1 VKIRHKLT
9 LYFSLASTLIILG
22 FGISVYF
29 FSAQYRKN
37 EFFQRLKARV
47 EIAEKFFLERSNFS
61 EEEAAKIRD
70 QFLNTL
76 PSETEEVATIST
88 DWRHRLKHEYPTDF
102 LEELELHDEVYF
114 YNDTVQGVGRIFH
127 LKDGNYAVMITA
139 VDKIGMRVL
148 GNLRVII
155 TLTILVAIMVIT
167 TLSYYL
173 SNRLIWPISRK
184 IRRANTI
191 SGTNLHER
199 LIVYNPD
206 DELGEMAIA
215 FNKLLDRLEGAFKMQ
230 KLFVANASH
239 EIRNPLTA
247 ILGET
252 EVALARDRSV
262 EEYRESLKSISMEAD
277 RLNLLINNLFQLSSV
292 SDNVVSIKRE
302 PILLTELIN
311 DARKKHDFLNPNNQ
325 LLVHFDEFAKN
336 EVVIVF
342 GNRILLQTAL
352 INIMDNASKFSSDD
366 VVIMDVTVKNESVTI
381 TVVDKG
387 VGIPENDI
395 AKITQPF
402 FRAENVR
409 QIRGT
414 GIGIPL
420 TLRIVEIHGG
430 KLDVQSE
437 LNKGTTVTITLPLAA
452 AVGSKSINYPSK
464 KSFASVLITF

>member
-1 VKIRHKLT
+1 MKIRHKLT
-9 LYFSLASTLIILG
+9 LYFSVASTLIILG

-47 EIAEKFFLERSNFS
+47 EIAEKFFLERSTFS
-61 EEEAAKIRD
+61 EDDAAKIRD

-76 PSETEEVATIST
+76 PNETEEVVTISPG
-88 DWRHRLKHEYPTDF
+88 WRHRLKHEYPTDF
-102 LEELELHDEVYF
+102 LEELELREVYF

-155 TLTILVAIMVIT
+155 TLTILAAIMVIT

-184 IRRANTI
+184 IRKANTI

-252 EVALARDRSV
+252 EVALARDRSAD
-262 EEYRESLKSISMEAD
+262 EYRESLKSISVEAD

-292 SDNVVSIKRE
+292 SDNVVNIKRE

-325 LLVHFDEFAKN
+325 LQVHFDELAKN
-336 EVVIVF
+336 EEVIVF
-342 GNRILLQTAL
+342 GSRILLQTAL

-366 VVIMDVTVKNESVTI
+366 VVAMGMTVNNENVTI
-381 TVVDKG
+381 TVVDRG

-402 FRAENVR
+402 FRADNVR

-464 KSFASVLITF
+464 KSFSSVLITF